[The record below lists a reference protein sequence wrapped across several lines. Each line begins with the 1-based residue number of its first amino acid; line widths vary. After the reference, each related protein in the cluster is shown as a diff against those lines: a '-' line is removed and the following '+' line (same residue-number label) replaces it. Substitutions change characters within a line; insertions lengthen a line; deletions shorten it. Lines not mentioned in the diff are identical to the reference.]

1 MDSLL
6 KPRALKARKIVALE
20 PDHTFIES
28 NLSEEMAPQGKLR
41 KNFCG
46 KRPSSQQIKFITREK
61 RMHPLSINELG
72 EHGIEVKQRLMSYR
86 IGEGIEVQ
94 QKHASKPC

>member
-6 KPRALKARKIVALE
+6 KPRALKARKIIALK
-20 PDHTFIES
+20 PDFTFSES
-28 NLSEEMAPQGKLR
+28 NLSEEMAPQENLR

-86 IGEGIEVQ
+86 IGQGIEV
-94 QKHASKPC
+94 